1 MAKADLLIKLV
12 GAINKGDNQLYKKVV
27 ESIIAEERKKN
38 HHVLA
43 NQLQDRIDQ
52 FRPVNKNGYQH
63 HVNGNTGSLSL
74 DSFLLNVRPTKSL
87 SELILDEDTI
97 KSVYNFVQEHHRRDV
112 LKTYNLEPRHTLLTI
127 GAPGNGKT
135 SLAEAIA
142 HELMVPFYI
151 VRYDGIIGSYLGETA
166 SRLKKLFDFIK
177 TQECVLFFDEFDSI
191 GKERGDEHE
200 TGEIK
205 RVVSSLL
212 FQIDNLPS
220 YVISIGATN
229 HPELL
234 DRAVWRRFQVRL
246 QLNLPDIKM
255 ITRFIE
261 KFESRIDTAFG
272 YSPKTLASKLKG
284 LSFAEVEE
292 FCLDVQRKY
301 VLRLPEANIKEVV
314 QDCLDELAV
323 KTQITHVKQTPSNI
337 SETKRS

>member
-12 GAINKGDNQLYKKVV
+12 SAVNKGDNQLYKKVIQ
-27 ESIIAEERKKN
+27 SIIAEERKKN

-52 FRPVNKNGYQH
+52 YRPVNKNGYHYQ
-63 HVNGNTGSLSL
+63 VTENTGSQTNLE
-74 DSFLLNVRPTKSL
+74 SFLLNVRPTKSL
-87 SELILDEDTI
+87 SDLILDEATI
-97 KSVYNFVQEHHRRDV
+97 KSVYDFVQEHHRRDI
-112 LKTYNLEPRHTLLTI
+112 LKAYNLEPRHTLLTI

-166 SRLKKLFDFIK
+166 ARLKKLFDFIK

-234 DRAVWRRFQVRL
+234 DRAVWRRFQMRL
-246 QLNLPDIKM
+246 QLNLPDVRM

-261 KFESRIDTAFG
+261 KFASRIDTTFG
-272 YSPKTLASKLKG
+272 YAPKTLASKLKG

-301 VLRLPEANIKEVV
+301 VLRLPEANIKKVV
-314 QDCLDELAV
+314 NECLDELAV
-323 KTQITHVKQTPSNI
+323 KTQITHGKQTSSDI
-337 SETKRS
+337 SETK